1 MLWLRFPE
9 MRTPLVAFVLS
20 CTLFS
25 IACGSSR
32 TEAPGAGASS
42 SGGGASSSSG
52 GSGASSSGGGFN
64 NDGTDDA
71 GAGNTDECTDAARL
85 IYVLSAEN
93 DLYSFQPVDKKFT
106 KIGALGCSASGM
118 SPNSMAVDRD
128 AVAYVN
134 YVKSNNFGQD
144 TAGAIYKV
152 STTDASCTKTDIA
165 LPSGF
170 FRIGMGFA
178 TDGASAKSETL
189 YVAATGQGGLGN
201 GQGLGKID
209 LASNTLVK
217 LGQFSGSLSG
227 QAAEL
232 TGTGDARL
240 FAFFTTSP
248 VKVAEVDKTNGATSN
263 VKTMSGVETPSA
275 WAFSFWGGDLWL
287 YTAPDASNPS
297 RTTNVT
303 HYTMATGDIDTKYMT
318 NVGFR
323 IVGAGVSTCAPVAP
337 VK

>member
-1 MLWLRFPE
+1 
-9 MRTPLVAFVLS
+9 MRISVAALI
-20 CTLFS
+20 L
-25 IACGSSR
+25 
-32 TEAPGAGASS
+32 S
-42 SGGGASSSSG
+42 SGLFALACSGSRMEGFGDGAPSDGSDG
-52 GSGASSSGGGFN
+52 GSNADGGLSGHGGGFGG
-64 NDGTDDA
+64 GTGDA
-71 GAGNTDECTDAARL
+71 GAGNTDGCTDAARL

-93 DLYSFQPVDKKFT
+93 DLYSFQPMEKKFT
-106 KIGALGCSASGM
+106 KIGALGCSANGM
-118 SPNSMAVDRD
+118 LPNSMAVDRD

-134 YVKSNNFGQD
+134 YVASDDFGRD

-178 TDGASAKSETL
+178 TDGASSKTETL
-189 YVAATGQGGLGN
+189 YVASTGQQGMGS

-209 LASNTLVK
+209 LTSNTLVK
-217 LGQFSGSLSG
+217 LGQFSGALSG
-227 QAAEL
+227 QSAEL

-248 VKVAEVDKTNGATSN
+248 VKVAEIDKTSGATSN
-263 VKTMSGVETPSA
+263 VTTMSGVETPVA

-287 YTAPDASNPS
+287 YTAPGALDPS

-303 HYTMATGDIDTKYMT
+303 HYTMATGDIDAMYMT
-318 NVGFR
+318 NVGFLV
-323 IVGAGVSTCAPVAP
+323 VGAGVSTCAPVAP